1 MRSALVTYPVRRIS
15 VATVR
20 RKTSSGGRSST
31 AKMLGKL
38 ESASSRLAAARRG
51 R

>member
-15 VATVR
+15 VPTVR
-20 RKTSSGGRSST
+20 RKSSGRSST

-38 ESASSRLAAARRG
+38 EAASSRLAAARR
-51 R
+51 RR

>member
-15 VATVR
+15 VPTVR
-20 RKTSSGGRSST
+20 RKSSGGRSST

-38 ESASSRLAAARRG
+38 EAASSRLAAARRA

>member
-1 MRSALVTYPVRRIS
+1 MRSALVTYPVRRIA
-15 VATVR
+15 VPTVR
-20 RKTSSGGRSST
+20 RKGAGRRSST

-38 ESASSRLAAARRG
+38 EAASSRLAAARRG

>member
-1 MRSALVTYPVRRIS
+1 MRSALVTYPVRRIA
-15 VATVR
+15 VPTVR
-20 RKTSSGGRSST
+20 RKSGGSGRAST

-38 ESASSRLAAARRG
+38 EAASSRLAAARRG